1 LAGNQFSKLF
11 TLEQANDLIPRLEVL
26 VRQLQANAKQ
36 ARERAAQAGAQADLE
51 ALSRSDPVI
60 REVMREMSKAAQQIQ
75 DLGAFLKDIDLGL
88 VDFPGEVEGETVFLC
103 WQYGEP
109 RIVAWHQID
118 QGFGSRRPLSG
129 SRKVY
134 LN

>member
-1 LAGNQFSKLF
+1 LASNQFAKLF
-11 TLEQANDLIPRLEVL
+11 TIDDANDLIPRLEAL
-26 VRQLQANAKQ
+26 VRQLQANAQQ
-36 ARERAAQAGAQADLE
+36 ARERAAAAGAQADLE

-60 REVMREMSKAAQQIQ
+60 RSVMREMSNAAQQIQ

-109 RIVAWHQID
+109 RIVAWHRTD
-118 QGFGSRRPLSG
+118 EGFGSRRPLSG